1 MKRKIVIIGGVAGG
15 ATAAAKLRRLS
26 EQDDIIVFEKDEY
39 ISFANCGLPY
49 YIGEVITDRNKLLV
63 QTVEGMNKRFNLD
76 IRNLTEV
83 IKIDREKKEVLV
95 KKSTGVEYAESYD
108 VLILSPGA
116 SPIVPPIPGLKE
128 SNNVFILRNIPH
140 TDAIYN
146 FIKQKQPKK
155 ATVIGGGF
163 IGVEMAENLR
173 ERGLSVTLIDMADQV
188 LAPVDYEMAQIVHEE
203 LTRHGVRLILK
214 DGVKSFLENGKFVET
229 ASGLKIESDLIILA
243 IGVNA
248 ETRVG

>member
-1 MKRKIVIIGGVAGG
+1 M
-15 ATAAAKLRRLS
+15 RL
-26 EQDDIIVFEKDEY
+26 
-39 ISFANCGLPY
+39 
-49 YIGEVITDRNKLLV
+49 
-63 QTVEGMNKRFNLD
+63 
-76 IRNLTEV
+76 
-83 IKIDREKKEVLV
+83 
-95 KKSTGVEYAESYD
+95 
-108 VLILSPGA
+108 
-116 SPIVPPIPGLKE
+116 
-128 SNNVFILRNIPH
+128 
-140 TDAIYN
+140 YN

-173 ERGLSVTLIDMADQV
+173 ERGLLVTLIDMADQV

-214 DGVKSFLENGKFVET
+214 DGVKSFLDNGKFVET

-248 ETRVG
+248 EIKLAKEAGLQIGDLARHRRR

>member
-1 MKRKIVIIGGVAGG
+1 MKRKIVIVGGVAGG

-26 EQDDIIVFEKDEY
+26 EQDDIIIFEKDEY

-95 KKSTGVEYAESYD
+95 KKSSGVEYSESYD

-128 SNNVFILRNIPH
+128 ANNVFILRNIPH
-140 TDAIYN
+140 TDLIFN

-173 ERGLSVTLIDMADQV
+173 ERGLAVTLIDMADQV
-188 LAPVDYEMAQIVHEE
+188 LAPVD
-203 LTRHGVRLILK
+203 
-214 DGVKSFLENGKFVET
+214 
-229 ASGLKIESDLIILA
+229 SDRKNDDI
-243 IGVNA
+243 
-248 ETRVG
+248 

>member
-1 MKRKIVIIGGVAGG
+1 
-15 ATAAAKLRRLS
+15 
-26 EQDDIIVFEKDEY
+26 
-39 ISFANCGLPY
+39 
-49 YIGEVITDRNKLLV
+49 
-63 QTVEGMNKRFNLD
+63 
-76 IRNLTEV
+76 
-83 IKIDREKKEVLV
+83 
-95 KKSTGVEYAESYD
+95 
-108 VLILSPGA
+108 
-116 SPIVPPIPGLKE
+116 VPPIPGLKE
-128 SNNVFILRNIPH
+128 SSNVFILRNIPH

-173 ERGLSVTLIDMADQV
+173 ERGLLVTLIDMADQV

-214 DGVKSFLENGKFVET
+214 DGVKSFLDNGKFVET

-248 ETRVG
+248 EIKLAKEAGLQIGDLRAIVVDEQMRTSDPDIMHWAMPLKFAPVSMVLKPKSPWHGRPTVKASWWPMRFTAFKTNIPDHWEPRWPKYST